1 MSCWKGLVSCP
12 RLTSV
17 TVMILP
23 SWTQVPLVIM
33 AKKMAAAKRR
43 RQNTPS
49 MIRSRAWE
57 RTWIRLSKCPNVQ
70 MSSSQRLLQVRKSTF
85 HCSRSPLTL
94 CPSFALPCTR
104 VSSPPSPSTTCSA
117 ICSGRKAI
125 WARILCWENT
135 LYHVLFN
142 IDNLLSEETGDS
154 WRENGLC
161 KFDSRKKKSKILEL

>member
-23 SWTQVPLVIM
+23 SWTHVPLVIM

-57 RTWIRLSKCPNVQ
+57 RTLT
-70 MSSSQRLLQVRKSTF
+70 SSQRLLQVRKSTF

-135 LYHVLFN
+135 LYHVLSN

-154 WRENGLC
+154 SWGNGLC
-161 KFDSRKKKSKILEL
+161 KFDSRKKKSKIPWL